1 MSQIRLYFDEDAM
14 DMVLVT
20 ALRNRG
26 VDVRTVNELQTTG
39 GAIFVGAIRESPLHY
54 KGRTGFI
61 QS

>member
-20 ALRNRG
+20 ALQNRG

-39 GAIFVGAIRESPLHY
+39 GAIRESPLHY